1 MKIASTFFLL
11 LINTWVFGQI
21 NFLNS
26 TNKSLWIAKAW
37 NQDGDSGYKGFVSIG
52 WYVVKPGETLNLEL
66 RLTKDTESI
75 YLGIK
80 DEHSNVIN
88 RSDFSFIVVPG
99 LRVNDAD
106 KEKALF
112 DNSNANWET
121 FQEFV
126 VSVNEFRNGVFTI
139 NYLELKDEIQLP
151 VFMGTT
157 YEDSGAMGDDQIDTW
172 KYKSYIFKTITPG
185 IARPIIFTEIYAI
198 KQKELK
204 QVKNNKLFGENV
216 QRVMDMVN
224 SKMKIDFLAQ
234 KKNDPNCYDEF
245 YPLGI
250 NEVEISIDENYMYF
264 SFIFDDEFLSNF
276 DADCLYPGISAQ
288 INLSEISK
296 LMVFN

>member
-1 MKIASTFFLL
+1 MKISSTFFLL
-11 LINTWVFGQI
+11 LFNTLVFGQI

-26 TNKSLWIAKAW
+26 TGKSLWIAKAW
-37 NQDGDSGYKGFVSIG
+37 NQDGDSDYKGFVSIG
-52 WYVVKPGETLNLEL
+52 WYPLKPGETLNLEL
-66 RLTKDTESI
+66 RLTKDSESI

-80 DEHSNVIN
+80 DEHSNVMN
-88 RSDFSFIVVPG
+88 RPDIRFIVAPG
-99 LRVNDAD
+99 LRVKDAD
-106 KEKALF
+106 KEKTLY

-139 NYLELKDEIQLP
+139 NYLEFKDETQLP

-185 IARPIIFTEIYAI
+185 IARPIIFTELYVF
-198 KQKELK
+198 KEEELK

-216 QRVMDMVN
+216 HRVMEMVN
-224 SKMKIDFLAQ
+224 SKLEIDFLTQ
-234 KKNDPNCYDEF
+234 KKNDPKCFDEF

-264 SFIFDDEFLSNF
+264 SFTLDDESLSDF
-276 DADCLYPGISAQ
+276 DADCLYPSISAQ
-288 INLSEISK
+288 INLSEISD
-296 LMVFN
+296 LVVTY